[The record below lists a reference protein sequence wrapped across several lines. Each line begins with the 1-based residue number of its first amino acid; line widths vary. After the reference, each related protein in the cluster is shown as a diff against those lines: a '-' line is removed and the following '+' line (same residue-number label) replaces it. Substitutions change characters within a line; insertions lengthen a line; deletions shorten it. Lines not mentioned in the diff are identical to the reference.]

1 MHESLAYY
9 LQVWELQTLNLAW
22 LPDCSSLHIVCC
34 SASRVDDAFL
44 TAALAGYTLDIL
56 QSASIYAE
64 HASRPRDASASTS
77 TSGPTTTSSG
87 AVMEIDDLRIA
98 VSSKLEHSY
107 SSPLPKEFLL
117 NLASQ
122 INKVPL
128 PVIPDSY
135 GIRLPHERE
144 RLTAPNW
151 DLEPVK
157 ERRDLLALEEQ
168 ERQKQAAID
177 TAANMQANASTSAA
191 VQDMDLVEQGA
202 REDLMGGAQQ
212 EDEDEDGE
220 NEEEEAEGEG
230 EEDEEDEDED
240 EDDDEMEDA
249 LQSGLQAG
257 AEAVNTSAQE
267 GGDNSMNGDDEE
279 DAEGSGEAS
288 GADA

>member
-1 MHESLAYY
+1 
-9 LQVWELQTLNLAW
+9 
-22 LPDCSSLHIVCC
+22 
-34 SASRVDDAFL
+34 
-44 TAALAGYTLDIL
+44 
-56 QSASIYAE
+56 
-64 HASRPRDASASTS
+64 
-77 TSGPTTTSSG
+77 
-87 AVMEIDDLRIA
+87 MEIDDLRIA

-107 SSPLPKEFLL
+107 CSPLPKEFLL